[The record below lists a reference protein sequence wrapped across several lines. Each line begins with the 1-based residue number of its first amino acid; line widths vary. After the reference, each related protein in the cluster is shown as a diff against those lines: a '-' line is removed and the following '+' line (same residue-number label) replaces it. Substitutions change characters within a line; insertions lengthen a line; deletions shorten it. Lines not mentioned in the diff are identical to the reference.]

1 MLEIKKISKTYG
13 DKKVVD
19 NVSMYINKGDNLII
33 TGSSGSGKSTLLRMI
48 TGLEKVSSGEIL
60 LNNEVI
66 SSNKYVL
73 NPNERNMSFVFQS
86 AALWPHMTVRENIIF
101 AMNNLE
107 KLEAED
113 KLNQLLEI
121 AEISELKNRYPN
133 EISGGEA
140 RRVSILRAIASD
152 KEIFFL
158 DEPLTNLNMDLKYKL
173 LDFIL
178 EIVKVTNKTMIYVT
192 HDLDEAEKI
201 QGRRF
206 IMEKGLLKE
215 FKII

>member
-1 MLEIKKISKTYG
+1 MLELRNVSKIYA

-19 NVSMYINKGDNLII
+19 NLSMYINKGESLII
-33 TGSSGSGKSTLLRMI
+33 TGPSGSGKSTLLRMI
-48 TGLEKVSSGEIL
+48 TGLEMVSSGEII
-60 LNNEVI
+60 LNNNMI
-66 SSNKYVL
+66 SSNKYIL

-86 AALWPHMTVRENIIF
+86 AALWPHMTVKENIMF
-101 AMNNLE
+101 AINNLT
-107 KLEAED
+107 KSEAEH
-113 KLNQLLEI
+113 KVNSLLEI
-121 AEISELKNRYPN
+121 AEIMELKNRYPN

-178 EIVKVTNKTMIYVT
+178 DIVKTMNKTMIYVT
-192 HDLDEAEKI
+192 HDLDEADRI
-201 QGRRF
+201 QGRKF
-206 IMEKGLLKE
+206 IMEKGILKE
-215 FKII
+215 R

>member
-1 MLEIKKISKTYG
+1 MLELRNVSKIYK
-13 DKKVVD
+13 DKKAID
-19 NVSMYINKGDNLII
+19 NVSIYINKGESLII
-33 TGSSGSGKSTLLRMI
+33 TGPSGSGKSTLLRMI
-48 TGLEKVSSGEIL
+48 TGLEMVSSGEIL
-60 LNNEVI
+60 LNNNVI

-86 AALWPHMTVRENIIF
+86 AALWPHMTVKENIMF
-101 AMNNLE
+101 AINNLS
-107 KLEAED
+107 KSEAEY
-113 KLNQLLEI
+113 KLNSLLEI
-121 AEISELKNRYPN
+121 AEIKELKNRYPN

-178 EIVKVTNKTMIYVT
+178 DIVKTMNKTMIYVT
-192 HDLDEAEKI
+192 HDLDEADRI
-201 QGRRF
+201 QGRKF
-206 IMEKGLLKE
+206 IMEKGILKE
-215 FKII
+215 R

>member
-1 MLEIKKISKTYG
+1 MLELRNVSKIYK
-13 DKKVVD
+13 DKKAID
-19 NVSMYINKGDNLII
+19 NVSIYINKGESLII
-33 TGSSGSGKSTLLRMI
+33 TGPSGSGKSTLLRMI
-48 TGLEKVSSGEIL
+48 TGLEMVSSGEIL
-60 LNNEVI
+60 LNNNVI

-86 AALWPHMTVRENIIF
+86 AALWPHMTVKENIMF
-101 AMNNLE
+101 AINNLS
-107 KLEAED
+107 KSEAEY
-113 KLNQLLEI
+113 KLNSLLEI
-121 AEISELKNRYPN
+121 AEIKELKNRYPN

-178 EIVKVTNKTMIYVT
+178 DIVKTMNKTMIYVT
-192 HDLDEAEKI
+192 HDLDEADRI
-201 QGRRF
+201 QGRKF
-206 IMEKGLLKE
+206 IMEKGSLKE
-215 FKII
+215 R

>member
-1 MLEIKKISKTYG
+1 MLELRNVSKIYK

-19 NVSMYINKGDNLII
+19 NASMYINKGESLII
-33 TGSSGSGKSTLLRMI
+33 TGPSGSGKSTLLRMI
-48 TGLEKVSSGEIL
+48 TGLEMVSSGEIL
-60 LNNEVI
+60 LNNNVI
-66 SSNKYVL
+66 SSNKCVL

-86 AALWPHMTVRENIIF
+86 AALWPHMTVKENIMF
-101 AMNNLE
+101 AINNLS
-107 KLEAED
+107 KSEAED
-113 KLNQLLEI
+113 KLNSLLEI
-121 AEISELKNRYPN
+121 AEIKELKNRYPN

-178 EIVKVTNKTMIYVT
+178 DIVKTTNKTMIYVT
-192 HDLDEAEKI
+192 HDLDEADRI
-201 QGRRF
+201 QGRKF
-206 IMEKGLLKE
+206 IMEKGILKE
-215 FKII
+215 R

>member
-1 MLEIKKISKTYG
+1 MLELRNVSKIYK
-13 DKKVVD
+13 DKKAVD
-19 NVSMYINKGDNLII
+19 NVSMYINKGESLII
-33 TGSSGSGKSTLLRMI
+33 TGPSGSGKSTLLRMI
-48 TGLEKVSSGEIL
+48 TGLEMVSSGEIV
-60 LNNEVI
+60 LNNNVI

-86 AALWPHMTVRENIIF
+86 AALWPHMTVKENIMF
-101 AMNNLE
+101 AMNNLNKSE
-107 KLEAED
+107 VEY
-113 KLNQLLEI
+113 KLNSLLEV
-121 AEISELKNRYPN
+121 AEIKELKNRYPN

-178 EIVKVTNKTMIYVT
+178 DIVKTTNKTMIYVT
-192 HDLDEAEKI
+192 HDLDEADRI
-201 QGRRF
+201 QGRKF
-206 IMEKGLLKE
+206 IMEKGILKE
-215 FKII
+215 R